1 MQDSLHTLLLAW
13 KVEPA
18 SSPDFRAEMWGR
30 IAERKR
36 RFSYRFRSRT
46 EDIVG
51 QPAWAAVVV
60 AFMLIAGAATGSTW
74 QKREERHVRTAGLR
88 AYVLAVNPVAH
99 AASYHR

>member
-1 MQDSLHTLLLAW
+1 MQDSLHTLLHKW

-18 SSPDFRAEMWGR
+18 PNPDFRAEVWGR

-36 RFSYRFRSRT
+36 RFSYRIWSRT

-51 QPAWAAVVV
+51 QPAWATVVV
-60 AFMLIAGAATGSTW
+60 AVMLIAGATTGNVW

-99 AASYHR
+99 AASFHR